1 VPLDPVIDLLDQTW
15 RSTAEA
21 CAGLR
26 EDEWDAPT
34 DCPGWSVRDQLSHLI
49 GTELMLLREPA
60 PPVVDPQPTHVHN
73 PIGAMNE
80 AWIEERRSR
89 PGSAVLD
96 EFVAVTGRRVAEL
109 TGFSEERFAALSPS
123 PVGEVP
129 YREFMWVRVFDC
141 WIHEQDLRRAVGRPG
156 NRDGAAEV
164 LILDRVATAMGFVLG
179 RQVKPP
185 EGTSV
190 VWEVTGPLARTVSVA
205 IEGGRGRA
213 LESPPSVPGVVL
225 TLDAETFW
233 RLGCGRI
240 DPVEALA
247 DGSVALAGDEA
258 LGRAVVAAMDFLF

>member
-1 VPLDPVIDLLDQTW
+1 
-15 RSTAEA
+15 
-21 CAGLR
+21 
-26 EDEWDAPT
+26 
-34 DCPGWSVRDQLSHLI
+34 
-49 GTELMLLREPA
+49 
-60 PPVVDPQPTHVHN
+60 
-73 PIGAMNE
+73 
-80 AWIEERRSR
+80 
-89 PGSAVLD
+89 
-96 EFVAVTGRRVAEL
+96 
-109 TGFSEERFAALSPS
+109 
-123 PVGEVP
+123 
-129 YREFMWVRVFDC
+129 MWVRVFDC

-164 LILDRVATAMGFVLG
+164 LILDRAAAALGFVLG